1 MHRAALVLLGVLLP
15 APGWAA
21 DAPWQG
27 ARAERMRAPVPVV
40 RRVVRVESCGSCAGY
55 RLPWGGLRKT
65 YVDALPWGG
74 LRHGCR
80 PARRTRAVVLVR
92 KG

>member
-1 MHRAALVLLGVLLP
+1 MRGAALVLIGSLLSG
-15 APGWAA
+15 AGWAA

-27 ARAERMRAPVPVV
+27 VHIERFRAPVRIVA
-40 RRVVRVESCGSCAGY
+40 RTTRAYSCASCAGHH
-55 RLPWGGLRKT
+55 LPWGGLRKT

-74 LRHGCR
+74 LRERCL
-80 PARRTRAVVLVR
+80 PLRRTRAVVLVR